1 MNSSRILGDLGIT
14 DAKSADRL
22 CPDTCEGRFARSPL
36 SSSRLLFY
44 ESQVLASHVLCP
56 SSRAFACAQ
65 LDLDCALR
73 LLSGD
78 LSLTLLELI
87 TLGGL
92 AAFACVRPEEKVNVE
107 GSWSL
112 KELTAFLCTKA
123 VVTRIYNTYLEA
135 IFFSFPEFRT
145 QPSRDHALKNKKDL
159 CGRDMMEL
167 QTIIYHDRL
176 TLLSQFA
183 FNVGLYYAIPGYY
196 PAQAVVAPLHQ
207 RALRLVGNH
216 YLLSFGMYW
225 MHRALHVV
233 PWLWDKIHSYHHWAK
248 HPLSRNTYDDH
259 WLDNL
264 GNAVIGHFCAQVLLP
279 LDRGSFWLSHLFR
292 IFESLEKHSGVSCG
306 FNLAHQMQR
315 FLPFAQMPHH
325 HDWHHE
331 GHKGSNYTFTS
342 MGGLWDCVFGTR
354 KVGRATEILASQ
366 VTWMDRAQGK
376 KAGRQRSMLDHP
388 VVVLTPVF
396 SVAALAFA
404 KLHREN
410 YSLSKRT

>member
-1 MNSSRILGDLGIT
+1 MEYPPEKLKFREHFSSL
-14 DAKSADRL
+14 
-22 CPDTCEGRFARSPL
+22 
-36 SSSRLLFY
+36 
-44 ESQVLASHVLCP
+44 
-56 SSRAFACAQ
+56 
-65 LDLDCALR
+65 

-92 AAFACVRPEEKVNVE
+92 AAFAAWLPPEKVNVE